1 MIVRNEAHVLER
13 CLASVRELIDNWVIC
28 DTGSSDDTRAVV
40 VEQLDGIPGTLH
52 DTAWTDFGANR
63 TELMKLAREAA
74 DYLLL
79 VDADMTI
86 RQTGGLPTLRADAY
100 LLRESGALDYGVIR
114 LVRGDRDWWYVGATH
129 EYIVTNGHF
138 RQEELDVLAVD
149 HHADGSS
156 RPQKL
161 KRDIGLLKRELARD
175 PDNARAVFYLAQSF
189 RELGER
195 DRAIEYYRR
204 RVDMR
209 GWDEEVF
216 YANLQEGILKAE
228 KQGDWGVPTLL
239 EAWQRRPTRAEP
251 LYELARLYRS
261 RHEAAL
267 AHLFADRGLEIPY
280 PDDTLF
286 IHRWVYE
293 WGLLLERAL
302 AAVELGR
309 PDEATADLTQLAGT
323 EGLPTH
329 VEDFV
334 RRALDSA
341 PHAVGNGPLPSANPP
356 RLSALAPSTR
366 IGEIKIDV
374 KPAWPCFNPS
384 IAADGNGFRMIV
396 RTANYQIERG
406 VLHGDGILLNVNY
419 LLELD
424 RDLSVT
430 AIEPIVD
437 RARGLR
443 RHPSQVQGFEDC
455 RLINH
460 DGCWYASATVCE
472 LNPAERREIALLEFD
487 GPNVISVARLPGPER
502 GRHEK
507 NWMPFVHDGALSFV
521 YTSGPTVVLEWD
533 NATRTLAEIS
543 RREGPPGSEEYRGSS
558 QGVPIDEGYLF
569 VVHQVTRQGQKLRYV
584 HRFIRL
590 AEELE
595 LVATSVPFT
604 FISDRVEF
612 CAGLARRD
620 DELILSFGIS
630 DAAAGVAVVDLDEV
644 IALLRPVA
652 PMETERATNSAT
664 SLESVTSTELG
675 HSGRSGL

>member
-1 MIVRNEAHVLER
+1 MIVRNEAQILER
-13 CLASVRELIDNWVIC
+13 CLSSVRELIDSWVIC
-28 DTGSSDDTRAVV
+28 DTGSTDGSRAVV
-40 VEQLDGIPGTLH
+40 LEQLDGIPGALH
-52 DTAWTDFGANR
+52 DTVWTDFGATR
-63 TELMKLAREAA
+63 SELMAHARGAA

-79 VDADMTI
+79 IDADMTV
-86 RQTGGLPTLRADAY
+86 RQTGRLPPLRADAY
-100 LLRESGALDYGVIR
+100 LLRESGPLDYSVIR
-114 LVRGDRDWWYVGATH
+114 LVRGDRDWWYVGSTH
-129 EYIVTNGHF
+129 EYIATNGHF
-138 RQEELDVLAVD
+138 LQEELEVLAVD

-161 KRDIGLLKRELARD
+161 KRDIGLLKRDLARD
-175 PDNARAVFYLAQSF
+175 PDNGRAVFYLAQTF

-195 DRAIEYYRR
+195 ERAIEYYRR
-204 RVDMR
+204 RVEMR

-251 LYELARLYRS
+251 LYELARLYRG
-261 RHEAAL
+261 RHEAVL
-267 AHLFADRGLEIPY
+267 AHLFASRGLEISY

-293 WGLLLERAL
+293 WGLRLERAL
-302 AAVELGR
+302 AAAELGR
-309 PDEATADLTQLAGT
+309 LDEAAADLRQLAGRR
-323 EGLPTH
+323 GLPAH

-334 RRALDSA
+334 RRALESA
-341 PHAVGNGPLPSANPP
+341 PGGVGNGSLPSANPP

-384 IAADGNGFRMIV
+384 IAVDGDGYRMIV

-406 VLHGDGILLNVNY
+406 VLHRDGILLNVNY

-430 AIEPIVD
+430 AIAPIVD

-460 DGCWYASATVCE
+460 DGRWFASATVCD
-472 LNPAERREIALLEFD
+472 LNPAERREIALLELE
-487 GPNVISVARLPGPER
+487 GPNVSSVVRLHGPER

-507 NWMPFVHDGALSFV
+507 NWMPFVHGGALSFL

-533 NATRTLAEIS
+533 ASTRTVAEVS

-558 QGVPIDEGYLF
+558 QGVPIDGGYLF
-569 VVHQVTRQGQKLRYV
+569 VVHQVTRHGQKLRYV
-584 HRFIRL
+584 HRFMHL
-590 AEELE
+590 DDELE
-595 LVATSVPFT
+595 VIATSIPFT

-620 DELILSFGIS
+620 DQLVLSFGIS
-630 DAAAGVAVVDLDEV
+630 DAAAGLAVVELDEV
-644 IALLRPVA
+644 LALLLPVA
-652 PMETERATNSAT
+652 ASVSENAADAGEIR
-664 SLESVTSTELG
+664 ESQA
-675 HSGRSGL
+675 R